1 MSYVYYALGKV
12 SKNLESYKTARLCYD
27 KLSQFKVPP
36 EWSEEIDLSN
46 LLVRSKTFSDNDLMM
61 PICNRCMT

>member
-27 KLSQFKVPP
+27 KLAQYKVPP
-36 EWSEEIDLSN
+36 EWAEEIDLSN
-46 LLVRSKTFSDNDLMM
+46 L
-61 PICNRCMT
+61 